1 MRDYLSD
8 LEAEAVLPP
17 QFFGRPPLTFQPEK
31 RLMLAVLE
39 DALATLDAH
48 AHAPHGRGRP
58 LAREV
63 ERWVA
68 STDTSWPFAF
78 QNICDTLGVDAGCIR
93 AGLSRWRRQQEGGDP
108 SVAPRFHLRRR
119 AAG

>member
-1 MRDYLSD
+1 MRDNLSD

-39 DALATLDAH
+39 DALATLDAR
-48 AHAPHGRGRP
+48 AHAPHGRGRH

-108 SVAPRFHLRRR
+108 SAAPRFHLRRR
-119 AAG
+119 AVG

>member
-1 MRDYLSD
+1 MRDHLSE
-8 LEAEAVLPP
+8 LEPEALLPP

-39 DALATLDAH
+39 HALATLGRDAR
-48 AHAPHGRGRP
+48 APDGRGRH
-58 LAREV
+58 LVREV

-78 QNICDTLGVDAGCIR
+78 QNICDALGVDAGCIR
-93 AGLSRWRRQQEGGDP
+93 AGLVRWRRRQDGGQP
-108 SVAPRFHLRRR
+108 SADAGFHLRRS
-119 AAG
+119 ASG

>member
-48 AHAPHGRGRP
+48 APHGRGRP

-93 AGLSRWRRQQEGGDP
+93 AGLIRWRRRQERGDP
-108 SVAPRFHLRRR
+108 SAAPRLHLRRR